1 MLTIVQGA
9 LQRWWQSASSI
20 DLRGL
25 AAMRVL
31 LGSILLWD
39 MVLRLTDLEAF
50 YSDGGILPRSTLLEA
65 AADSRFS
72 LLMASGASWWPA
84 AIIVV
89 TALAAL
95 AFTLGWRTRL
105 ANLVLFVAVG
115 SMQSRQPLIL
125 IGGDILIMALL
136 FWCLLLPAGARWS
149 ADAALSSTPPPRRHR
164 YRSLAAFGLLVQV
177 VSVYFFSAV
186 LKHGDAWWPD
196 GTAVYY
202 ALELDRYTTDIGRW
216 LQQWPMLTRSLSYGV
231 YGLEWL
237 APLLIFAPVAT
248 YRLRLLAFILLMG
261 MHIGFLLCLELGHF
275 PWVSMASL
283 MALSTPGLWQMLR
296 RKLDPKKPAALRTRI
311 YYDRD
316 CAFCHASCHLLRV
329 FLVLPRTRI
338 EAAQDTPRAHRLMEA
353 HWSWV
358 IIDGERTA
366 HLKFEAFIALLRASL
381 LFRWLAP
388 LMQWSPIQRFGTAV
402 YDRVANGR
410 GAVAAWTRWFWQPR
424 PVRWRYGGAHQAV
437 AVVALLT
444 ITVWNAHTV
453 DWLSRTWVT
462 PLAPVVQ
469 TLRLDQRWDMF
480 APEPSRRDGWI
491 VFPATLENGETI
503 DLRRPQQA
511 LTWQRPERP
520 NAHRN
525 VRWHSYEWRLLALK
539 NEALFLAYGRYLCRS
554 YNAEAV
560 AGQRLVRFDM
570 VYVID
575 TSPPPG
581 GQSSVERRT
590 AWHHRCL
597 PDSPTPRPSTPA
609 SS

>member
-1 MLTIVQGA
+1 MAMTHA
-9 LQRWWQSASSI
+9 LQRWWRTASSI

-25 AAMRVL
+25 AALRVL
-31 LGSILLWD
+31 LGGIVFCD
-39 MVLRLTDLEAF
+39 MLARLGALTAF
-50 YSDGGILPRSTLLEA
+50 YSDEGILPRATLLEA
-65 AADSRFS
+65 VATHRFS
-72 LLMASGASWWPA
+72 LLMATGAPWWA
-84 AIIVV
+84 AAVIVIA
-89 TALAAL
+89 ALAAL
-95 AFTLGWRTRL
+95 AFALGWRTRL
-105 ANLVLFVAVG
+105 ANLVLFIAVG
-115 SMQSRQPLIL
+115 SIQSRQPLIL

-136 FWCLLLPAGARWS
+136 FWCLLLPTGARWS
-149 ADAALSSTPPPRRHR
+149 ADAALASASPPPRHR

-202 ALELDRYTTDIGRW
+202 ALELDRYATDFGRW
-216 LQQWPMLTRSLSYGV
+216 LQQWPTLTQGLSYGV

-237 APLLIFAPVAT
+237 VPLLVFAPLAT
-248 YRLRLLAFILLMG
+248 YRLRLLAFVLLMG
-261 MHIGFLLCLELGHF
+261 MHLGFLLCLELGHF

-283 MALSTPGLWQMLR
+283 MALTTPGLWQTLR
-296 RKLDPKKPAALRTRI
+296 RRLDPKHPTAARTRT

-316 CAFCHASCHLLRV
+316 CAFCRASCRLLRV

-366 HLKFEAFIALLRASL
+366 HLKFDAFIALLRASL

-388 LMQWSPIQRFGTAV
+388 LMQWSPIHRFGTAT

-410 GAVAAWTRWFWQPR
+410 GAVAAWTHWFWQSR
-424 PVRWRYGGAHQAV
+424 PVRWRFGNGHQTV
-437 AVVALLT
+437 AVVALLA
-444 ITVWNAHTV
+444 ITVWNATTV
-453 DWLSRTWVT
+453 DWLSRAWAT
-462 PLAPVVQ
+462 PLAPLMQ

-491 VFPATLENGETI
+491 VFPATLENGETM
-503 DLRRPQQA
+503 DLRRPRQA
-511 LTWQRPERP
+511 LRWERPEPP

-525 VRWHSYEWRLLALK
+525 LRWHSYEWRLYALR
-539 NEALFLAYGRYLCRS
+539 NEALFLAYGRYLCRQ
-554 YNAEAV
+554 YNSDAP
-560 AGQRLVRFDM
+560 AGERLLRFDM
-570 VYVID
+570 VYVIEA
-575 TSPPPG
+575 SPPRG
-581 GQSSVERRT
+581 GQSTAERRT

-597 PDSPTPRPSTPA
+597 PDEPTPSPRTPA
-609 SS
+609 S